1 MSSGVGVGKSGEMGE
16 RHNPP
21 CCPQDRSPAFLGTQG
36 LQDRGARFKVC
47 KLIVNLFLVNGYI
60 I

>member
-1 MSSGVGVGKSGEMGE
+1 MSLGVGVGKSGEMGE
-16 RHNPP
+16 HHNPP

-47 KLIVNLFLVNGYI
+47 KLIVHLF
-60 I
+60 